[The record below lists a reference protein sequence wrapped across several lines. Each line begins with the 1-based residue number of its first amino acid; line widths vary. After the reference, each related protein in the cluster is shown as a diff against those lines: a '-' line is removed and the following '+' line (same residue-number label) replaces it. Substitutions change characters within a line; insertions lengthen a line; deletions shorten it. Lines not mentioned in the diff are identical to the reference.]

1 MLKPGDIVTI
11 GTATDRWQNLVTIGT
26 ATDRWRPM
34 GIITK
39 IEKQGR
45 IKRADVLWVRN
56 GRIQSFDLNNLVE
69 Y

>member
-1 MLKPGDIVTI
+1 MLKPGDFVTI
-11 GTATDRWQNLVTIGT
+11 GTH
-26 ATDRWRPM
+26 TDRWRPM

-45 IKRADVLWVRN
+45 TTLADVLWVRN
-56 GRIQSFDLNNLVE
+56 GRIQSFDLDNLVE